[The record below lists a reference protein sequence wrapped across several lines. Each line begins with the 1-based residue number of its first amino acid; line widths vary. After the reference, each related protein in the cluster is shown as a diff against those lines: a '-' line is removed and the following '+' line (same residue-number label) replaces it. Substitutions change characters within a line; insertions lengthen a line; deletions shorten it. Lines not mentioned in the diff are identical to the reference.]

1 MLIVELLGLHP
12 LIVPSI
18 PAEMS
23 DIDVEHG
30 QEQQKQQ
37 EEMAQYAEQLRARKE
52 AEAGGERVQTTAE
65 RMAAEQAQR
74 EEGGA
79 VGKLEGQV
87 RSPHNGPARRALGAQ
102 LVAQP
107 AEIAPRER
115 RRLEAR
121 PLELD
126 L

>member
-1 MLIVELLGLHP
+1 MEEYAAAQREARARP
-12 LIVPSI
+12 QPE
-18 PAEMS
+18 PEP
-23 DIDVEHG
+23 DFDVEHG

-87 RSPHNGPARRALGAQ
+87 SSPQR
-102 LVAQP
+102 
-107 AEIAPRER
+107 
-115 RRLEAR
+115 AR
-121 PLELD
+121 PPRPRPQAIPLIPSSL
-126 L
+126 